1 MENHEPINISVESI
15 NNIFQSIR
23 HIRDQ
28 KKEPI
33 YQQSLII
40 YIKMRK
46 IKLK

>member
-1 MENHEPINISVESI
+1 MENHEPINISVKTN

-46 IKLK
+46 IKL